1 MKDQNQFIKPL
12 IRKYIDGSAS
22 ISEIVIVSDWIKTSE
37 ENARLFKNIETEILT
52 DNSTEAEEDWLAFAN
67 KYELNQKKHSKRWW
81 LTFVSVSS
89 AASVCMLIVV
99 SFYFF
104 RADNTDYLSQINES
118 RDITHTLLQ
127 LPGGKEIELDK
138 KHATVVAK
146 DNGSQFVIEQEKV
159 VEQAA
164 SDKHELSSLM
174 VPYGKT
180 AQLSLADGTQVWL
193 NAGSQL
199 IFPNHFNDVDERKV
213 MLVGEAYFDVVH
225 NNEKPFKVV
234 TEDVSYTVLGTSFNI
249 RSYKN
254 GNANSATLTI
264 GSLQVEQK
272 SLLNKQ
278 RTILKPGQQSIFN
291 KSTGRIKVHKVNTHV
306 FTSWKEGYLTLERN
320 SLRLIL
326 GQIEAYYNCEISIN
340 EELIKVPVE
349 LSGKL
354 LLDDE
359 VEDVCKALSDLTGLS
374 YSSNNQQIH
383 FYNK

>member
-1 MKDQNQFIKPL
+1 
-12 IRKYIDGSAS
+12 
-22 ISEIVIVSDWIKTSE
+22 
-37 ENARLFKNIETEILT
+37 
-52 DNSTEAEEDWLAFAN
+52 
-67 KYELNQKKHSKRWW
+67 
-81 LTFVSVSS
+81 
-89 AASVCMLIVV
+89 
-99 SFYFF
+99 
-104 RADNTDYLSQINES
+104 
-118 RDITHTLLQ
+118 

-174 VPYGKT
+174 VPFGKT

-225 NNEKPFKVV
+225 NNEKPFKVI

-254 GNANSATLTI
+254 GNANSATLTV

-326 GQIEAYYNCEISIN
+326 GQIEAYYNCEISIS
-340 EELIKVPVE
+340 EELLKVPVE

-374 YSSNNQQIH
+374 YSSNNQQIR